1 MHILM
6 TGGTGFIGAALAES
20 LVAAGHSVTVLTR
33 QDRVAGDGVRFL
45 RSLDEITD
53 DSVIDGVVNLAGA
66 SLAGRRWTTAYKR
79 EILESRLDTTR
90 ALLQLMERLD
100 RKPEVLVSASAVGY
114 YGHHGDEA
122 LGEDG
127 ASTPGFSSDLCH
139 RWEALALQAEPLG
152 VRVCLARLGVVLGRG
167 GGALEQM
174 ARPFR
179 FGIANWLGD
188 GRQWLSWVHR
198 RDVIAALSMLL
209 ERVDLSGPFNVTAP
223 EPVTSRG
230 FCDAM
235 KRRKKTVVTAPVPA
249 ALMRLM
255 VGEMADELLLNGQ
268 RVVPV
273 RLQSAGFEFEYPDL
287 DGALKD
293 II

>member
-139 RWEALALQAEPLG
+139 RWEALALHAEPLG

-235 KRRKKTVVTAPVPA
+235 KRRRKTVVTAPVPA

>member
-6 TGGTGFIGAALAES
+6 TGGTGFIGATLAES

-33 QDRVAGDGVRFL
+33 QDRVAGDGVNFL
-45 RSLDEITD
+45 RSLDEIPD
-53 DSVIDGVVNLAGA
+53 ASAIDGMVNLAGA

-79 EILESRLDTTR
+79 EIVESRLDTTR
-90 ALLQLMERLD
+90 ALLQLVERLD

-122 LGEDG
+122 LGEDA

-139 RWEALALQAEPLG
+139 RWEALALQAAPLG

-255 VGEMADELLLNGQ
+255 VGEMADELLLHGQ

-287 DGALKD
+287 DGALQD